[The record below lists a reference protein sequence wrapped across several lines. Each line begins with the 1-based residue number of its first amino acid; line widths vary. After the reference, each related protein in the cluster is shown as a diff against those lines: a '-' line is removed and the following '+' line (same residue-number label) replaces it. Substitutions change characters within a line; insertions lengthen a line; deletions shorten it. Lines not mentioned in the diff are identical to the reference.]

1 MEVQEPLKQIVA
13 KAALECVPNHCFL
26 GIGSG
31 TTMEHFVAL
40 LPSIKSRIEACVP
53 SSEKIAKLLRSHQ
66 LPVVDLSGVPEVHVY
81 IDGADACNASRE
93 LIKGRG
99 GALTREKILAQ
110 CANEFICLIDS
121 SKLGKRFLE
130 IPIPIEVI
138 PMARS
143 VVARMITRLGGRPR
157 LRENFITDNGNQ
169 ILDIEGLPLNHPLE
183 LERSLKSIIGV
194 VESGIFAQ
202 TRPNQVLVS
211 NADHTVTVLD

>member
-1 MEVQEPLKQIVA
+1 MAVQEALKQVVA
-13 KAALECVPNHCFL
+13 KAALECVPRACFL

-40 LPSIKSRIEACVP
+40 LPTIKSRIEACIP
-53 SSEKIAKLLRSHQ
+53 SSEKISQLLRSHG
-66 LPVVDLSGVPEVHVY
+66 LPVMDLSGVPEVHVY

-93 LIKGRG
+93 LIKGKG

-110 CANEFICLIDS
+110 CANEFICLIDH
-121 SKLGKRFLE
+121 SKLGRRFLE
-130 IPIPIEVI
+130 IPIPVEVI

-143 VVARMITRLGGRPR
+143 VVARMITRLGGKPR
-157 LRENFITDNGNQ
+157 LRENYMTDNGNQ
-169 ILDIEGLPLNHPLE
+169 ILDIESLPLNHPLE
-183 LERSLKSIIGV
+183 LEISLKSMIGV

-211 NADHTVTVLD
+211 NADQTITVLD

>member
-1 MEVQEPLKQIVA
+1 MEAREALKQVVA
-13 KAALECVPNHCFL
+13 KAALSCVPNRCFL
-26 GIGSG
+26 GVGSG
-31 TTMEHFVAL
+31 TTMEYFVGL
-40 LPSIKSRIEACVP
+40 LPTIKSKIEACIP
-53 SSEKIAKLLRSHQ
+53 SSEKIASLLRSHH
-66 LPVVDLSGVPEVHVY
+66 LPVMDLSGVPEVHVY

-93 LIKGRG
+93 LLKGKG

-143 VVARMITRLGGRPR
+143 VVARMITKLGGKPR

-169 ILDIEGLPLNHPLE
+169 ILDVDGLPLNHPLE

-211 NADHTVTVLD
+211 NSDYTVTVLD

>member
-1 MEVQEPLKQIVA
+1 MQAREMLKKAVA
-13 KAALECVPNHCFL
+13 QAALSTVPDRCFL
-26 GIGSG
+26 GVGSG
-31 TTMEHFVAL
+31 TTMEYFVQL
-40 LPSIKSRIEACVP
+40 LPTIRSKIEACVP
-53 SSEKIAKLLRSHQ
+53 SSEKIATLLRAHQ
-66 LPVVDLSGVPEVHVY
+66 LPVIELTAVPEVHLY
-81 IDGADACNASRE
+81 IDGADACNASKE
-93 LIKGRG
+93 LIKGKG

-130 IPIPIEVI
+130 VSISVEVI

-143 VVARMITRLGGRPR
+143 VVARMITQLGGKPR
-157 LRENFITDNGNQ
+157 LREQFITDNGNE
-169 ILDIEGLPLNHPLE
+169 ILDIDGLPLNRPLE

-211 NADHTVTVLD
+211 NSDYSISVIQ